1 MSTGKSVTVN
11 ADLFWACLNERNSM
25 SSKFQV
31 DLCNLS
37 EKDVA
42 ALEELGLKVNTKPN
56 KPEQGSYI
64 TAKSNYEIK
73 AVDGSG
79 NDVPTDVRIANGS
92 KAKVIVSAYPF
103 PKPYPGFGA
112 SIKKLVVTDLQEY
125 SPKDALMDDVL

>member
-42 ALEELGLKVNTKPN
+42 ALEELGLKVNNKPN

-103 PKPYPGFGA
+103 PK
-112 SIKKLVVTDLQEY
+112 
-125 SPKDALMDDVL
+125 